1 MIKTRL
7 LVKFK
12 SKFTVNLIS
21 FITVTIKKT
30 ALMTV
35 MINKDW
41 VLLSSIPATIPSSD
55 IYMAEETKQKRIWTL
70 NDFEIGKFLGAGKFG
85 KVYLAREKQT
95 HFVVVLKFLK
105 KKQLIEVFFIQCKLE
120 KQLKREIE
128 IQSHLKHSNILR
140 LYGYF
145 WDNKRIYLILEYAPD
160 GDVFNE
166 LRQSERF
173 NEAKAAD
180 YVSQVIKAFLYLHA
194 NGVIHRDL
202 KPENLLNSCGVL
214 KLSDFG
220 WSIHSFSKR
229 KTLCG
234 TLDYLP
240 PEMVRNEEYDNR
252 IDYWAVGILTFE
264 LLVGVPPFDSNRKE
278 DTYRKI
284 DVVDLKF
291 PDFMSVNGKDFIS
304 RLLRRNPRERMS
316 LEVALQH
323 PWIVQNLQI

>member
-1 MIKTRL
+1 M
-7 LVKFK
+7 
-12 SKFTVNLIS
+12 
-21 FITVTIKKT
+21 
-30 ALMTV
+30 
-35 MINKDW
+35 
-41 VLLSSIPATIPSSD
+41 
-55 IYMAEETKQKRIWTL
+55 
-70 NDFEIGKFLGAGKFG
+70 
-85 KVYLAREKQT
+85 
-95 HFVVVLKFLK
+95 
-105 KKQLIEVFFIQCKLE
+105 
-120 KQLKREIE
+120 
-128 IQSHLKHSNILR
+128 KHSNILR

>member
-1 MIKTRL
+1 M
-7 LVKFK
+7 
-12 SKFTVNLIS
+12 
-21 FITVTIKKT
+21 
-30 ALMTV
+30 
-35 MINKDW
+35 
-41 VLLSSIPATIPSSD
+41 
-55 IYMAEETKQKRIWTL
+55 
-70 NDFEIGKFLGAGKFG
+70 
-85 KVYLAREKQT
+85 
-95 HFVVVLKFLK
+95 
-105 KKQLIEVFFIQCKLE
+105 
-120 KQLKREIE
+120 
-128 IQSHLKHSNILR
+128 KHSNILR

-323 PWIVQNLQI
+323 PWIVQNLQICTDYQP

>member
-30 ALMTV
+30 ALITV

-140 LYGYF
+140 LYG
-145 WDNKRIYLILEYAPD
+145 
-160 GDVFNE
+160 
-166 LRQSERF
+166 
-173 NEAKAAD
+173 
-180 YVSQVIKAFLYLHA
+180 
-194 NGVIHRDL
+194 
-202 KPENLLNSCGVL
+202 
-214 KLSDFG
+214 
-220 WSIHSFSKR
+220 
-229 KTLCG
+229 
-234 TLDYLP
+234 
-240 PEMVRNEEYDNR
+240 
-252 IDYWAVGILTFE
+252 
-264 LLVGVPPFDSNRKE
+264 
-278 DTYRKI
+278 
-284 DVVDLKF
+284 
-291 PDFMSVNGKDFIS
+291 
-304 RLLRRNPRERMS
+304 
-316 LEVALQH
+316 
-323 PWIVQNLQI
+323 